1 MAKKAKR
8 DFDLDAVLSAIEII
22 NGADLL
28 EDSIVVDED
37 DADKTVMNFI
47 DAINSLDDA
56 DIKSLPT
63 SKDIIELFNEG
74 LPARFF
80 PEDESGAADADDA
93 SDDASDDGVE
103 SEDDPETDD
112 EVEPEEKPKAKKE
125 EKKAAKKE
133 KEFVP
138 ECPKFGEYAEDD
150 EECKS
155 CEEDYPEEFKLC
167 MKTVKE
173 SAKKEKPKKAKKEE
187 PEADPEEEAEE
198 KPKAKKG
205 KKDEKPAKKEKP
217 KKADPEPEDE
227 SDGEEEAEEKPKPS
241 FRTSDKPKAK
251 KEAKE
256 EAEEKPSRR
265 KATSSLTGRKIADY
279 FRRVSLGGIV
289 NECIVKSAKN
299 GLTVTFAN
307 EAGNI
312 FAQVVSNFHIPF
324 IGKFALGDLSK
335 VIKFASSVGDSEIEV
350 EVTQDRFIMSSFSNK
365 VKLLL
370 STPETIQTAP
380 DDDLDIEE
388 IVDAMTCSSV
398 VPLETGK
405 DIIFD
410 VKLIKSDKMFV
421 TFEDNLLW
429 IVGGDNAT
437 DRFKIQLKKPEVTDT
452 AVDRDFQINSNN
464 FAAIMGIAA
473 IVDEPMELLF
483 SCDEEAPI
491 VIRQGND
498 VYALSIDNETAE

>member
-28 EDSIVVDED
+28 EDPIMVDED
-37 DADKTVMNFI
+37 DADQTVLNFI
-47 DAINSLDDA
+47 DAINSLDDS

-80 PEDESGAADADDA
+80 PEDESGTADADD
-93 SDDASDDGVE
+93 SDGVE
-103 SEDDPETDD
+103 PEDDPEEAD

-125 EKKAAKKE
+125 EKKDTKKE

-150 EECKS
+150 EECKT
-155 CEEDYPEEFKLC
+155 CEEDYPDEFKMC
-167 MKTVKE
+167 VKQVKE

-187 PEADPEEEAEE
+187 PEADPEDDDSIEPEE

-205 KKDEKPAKKEKP
+205 KKEEKPAKKEKA

-410 VKLIKSDKMFV
+410 VKLIKSDRMFV

>member
-8 DFDLDAVLSAIEII
+8 DYDLDAVLSAVEVINASGLLDEPIEIDEDDPDQTVRNLIEGI
-22 NGADLL
+22 NVL
-28 EDSIVVDED
+28 EDSDL
-37 DADKTVMNFI
+37 KT
-47 DAINSLDDA
+47 
-56 DIKSLPT
+56 LPT

-74 LPARFF
+74 LPDRFF
-80 PEDESGAADADDA
+80 PEDEPGSAD
-93 SDDASDDGVE
+93 SDDSDGVE
-103 SEDDPETDD
+103 PEDD
-112 EVEPEEKPKAKKE
+112 PEEKPKD
-125 EKKAAKKE
+125 EKKDKKE
-133 KEFVP
+133 KEFTP
-138 ECPKFGEYAEDD
+138 ECPKFGEFSKDDD
-150 EECKS
+150 ECSSCKN
-155 CEEDYPEEFKLC
+155 DYPDEYKLC
-167 MKTVKE
+167 VQSVKD
-173 SAKKEKPKKAKKEE
+173 AKNDKPKKSKQEE
-187 PEADPEEEAEE
+187 PETDPEED
-198 KPKAKKG
+198 KPKTKKG
-205 KKDEKPAKKEKP
+205 KKEEKPAKKEKA

-227 SDGEEEAEEKPKPS
+227 DADEKPKPS
-241 FRTSDKPKAK
+241 FRTSK
-251 KEAKE
+251 KSDEGKAKE
-256 EAEEKPSRR
+256 EEKEVATEKTPSRR
-265 KATSSLTGRKIADY
+265 KTTSSLTGRKVADY

-299 GLTVTFAN
+299 GLAVTFAN

-335 VIKFASSVGDSEIEV
+335 VIKFASSVGDSEIDV
-350 EVTQDRFIMSSFSNK
+350 EVTQDRFVMSSFSNK

-380 DDDLDIEE
+380 DDELDIEE

-421 TFEDNLLW
+421 TFEDNMLW
-429 IVGGDNAT
+429 VAGGDNAT

-452 AVDRDFQINSNN
+452 AFDRDFQINSNN
-464 FAAIMGIAA
+464 FAAIMAIAA

-483 SCDEEAPI
+483 SCDAEAPI
-491 VIRQGND
+491 VLRQGND